1 MKAVQPTAESPVISV
16 KPGVGRRIVKWTLL
30 GVGFLIVLLAL
41 LLAGLYYGLRSPA
54 FYERALPYAK
64 PFLEPLGIEIKQL
77 GSLSLDVFGSLE
89 LHDLTAHY
97 KNATVGD
104 VEAKVGTLVVRYDF
118 DGLLNQQLTVKEFE
132 LKDVSL
138 KGTLTPAPAQP
149 PAAKPQQDWVALDKV
164 LSSPPMATRIESLKI
179 ENIAIDL
186 RVEDG
191 KKWQQLN
198 GQLRSLSTQLAW
210 TPELLEGK
218 VALRLS
224 QDKDVMRLAFGNET
238 ERTDVSLTPK
248 LDFDADWRAAKVS
261 ERWRM
266 DRLVVDQHVAI
277 TDPAIQQT
285 RAGKISKI
293 GDLKAFGVDVH
304 IDAKTVANAS
314 TEPGL
319 ASIFPLA
326 VNAQLKSA
334 TRGLVVD
341 GFKQDQ
347 ILVSGR
353 LDHQL
358 DASLQGELHP
368 FPSPPPQI
376 RFDLQ
381 QTLNI
386 PDLDA
391 RLPGQ
396 HAKLKNL
403 ELIIQAKG
411 DGPLDAKL
419 SKPVTVNLKIKGG
432 AGQLKYEK
440 APAKSRESAL
450 LASLSPVFSLTAQGE
465 LKSLADVPRGLSLRF
480 SPELQIKNIDVTQ
493 GAGKDAQRIRIARQ
507 DLAAKGTFD
516 GTQVDLDGTSD
527 TVDALL
533 PQLKKA
539 ISVNNVF
546 AVKTDVAA
554 THASVKLQTRL
565 DGKPLLRADLV
576 IDNLAKHL
584 DIRHDFELEA
594 TTHLLAVH
602 AAAEALKKTG
612 GVRVTLHGQSRID
625 HGAKDIRVADMAKIA
640 TFPLQTK
647 GELQLTQLSKPTDRG
662 GVILGAPMTLAYDV
676 TKIKDYEAHLKL
688 DLPAVQAPPLRA
700 PVALALSDHAR
711 FSWPLAVTE
720 TDGTLGIDGAQ
731 AISFRL
737 RLDDKPNNA
746 HINADLKM
754 VSDPVW
760 QRFLADLK
768 VLDDFGKLGLDV
780 NVDAQLNHPSAS
792 VLDFQP
798 KAHLEKSRAR
808 VKLALGVRPYAD
820 KPGKALHMSGPLKLT
835 QTIDW
840 SADSVLGEG
849 EFQIAALEVP
859 NKAKVNGLSGNWR
872 VSADSGFK
880 PTAAHVEFTLDRSQ
894 IELTAALTGDKPLKV
909 GDLVTPLS
917 LQAAATMIDQQVDL
931 WQSSLNVGGDLIA
944 LVARG
949 ATSFD
954 GKNAQLETTV
964 ALRPRN
970 NLLGSPAISGAGK
983 LELPL
988 RVTLFKGEQITLE
1001 GEARFDDFSFS
1012 LNDMQLQ
1019 RLNGNMKLEEEL
1031 LWRDKILRFRY
1042 LLAADPFQ
1050 RVDFSRIEPYLGKDQ
1065 SVTFAK
1071 VSAGALSAGPGL
1083 ANMAFKQNL
1092 LRLQRFDLDLFDGHA
1107 TGQFYLDARPG
1118 AWKIGVV
1125 SRLTQVDPR
1134 YLIADKKAASARVRA
1149 PISARTALEFD
1160 VSRRLLEGRVDVTEI
1175 NRDQLLQLLD
1185 IVDPNHIDEQLAT
1198 VRSALR
1204 FAYPKEVA
1212 IEMRDGLMDLKV
1224 TLSALLNPI
1233 RVRGLPLSP
1242 LVQAFAGDALRA
1254 VEKLPLK

>member
-1 MKAVQPTAESPVISV
+1 VETLQPAEAP
-16 KPGVGRRIVKWTLL
+16 PGASEKQSFGRRLVKWTL
-30 GVGFLIVLLAL
+30 VGAVLLL
-41 LLAGLYYGLRSPA
+41 VLVSVLVVGLYYGLRSPG
-54 FYERALPYAK
+54 FFERMLPYTKTALT
-64 PFLEPLGIEIKQL
+64 PFGIELRQL
-77 GSLSLDVFGSLE
+77 GSLSFDVFGSLE
-89 LHDLTAHY
+89 LHDLDARY
-97 KNATVGD
+97 QDPKLGD
-104 VEAKVGTLVVRYDF
+104 VNVKIGTVAVRYDF
-118 DGLLNQQLTVKEFE
+118 DGLLDKKLTIHSFE
-132 LKDVSL
+132 LRDVL
-138 KGTLTPAPAQP
+138 LQGTIIAASAQAPP
-149 PAAKPQQDWVALDKV
+149 PKRDQDWVALDKV
-164 LSSPPMATRIESLKI
+164 LSSPPMATRVESLKI

-198 GQLRSLSTQLAW
+198 GQLRSLSTELAW
-210 TPELLEGK
+210 TSELLEGK
-218 VALRLS
+218 AALRLS
-224 QDKDVMRLAFGNET
+224 QDKDILRLAVGNET

-248 LDFDADWRAAKVS
+248 LDFDADLRAAKVS

-266 DRLVVDQHVAI
+266 DRLIIDQHVAI
-277 TDPAIQQT
+277 TEPAFQQT
-285 RAGKISKI
+285 RGGKISKI
-293 GDLKAFGVDVH
+293 GDLKAFGFDVH

-314 TEPGL
+314 AEPGL
-319 ASIFPLA
+319 ASIFPMA

-347 ILVSGR
+347 VLVSGR

-376 RFDLQ
+376 RFDLS
-381 QTLNI
+381 QTLNV

-419 SKPVTVNLKIKGG
+419 SSPVTVNLKIKGG

-440 APAKSRESAL
+440 APAKSSESAL
-450 LASLSPVFSLTAQGE
+450 LASLSPAFSLAAQGE
-465 LKSLADVPRGLSLRF
+465 LKSLAEIPKGLSLRF
-480 SPELQIKNIDVTQ
+480 SPELHVKDIDVTQ
-493 GAGKDAQRIRIARQ
+493 GAGKDAQHIRIAHQ
-507 DLAAKGTFD
+507 DLVANGAFD
-516 GTQVDLDGTSD
+516 GAQVDIDGSLD
-527 TVDALL
+527 TVNASL

-539 ISVNNVF
+539 ISASNVF
-546 AVKTDVAA
+546 SVKTDLAA

-565 DGKPLLRADLV
+565 DDKPLLRADLV
-576 IDNLAKHL
+576 IDNLVKHL
-584 DIRHDFELEA
+584 DIRHDLEWEA
-594 TTHLLAVH
+594 TTHLLAIH
-602 AAAEALKKTG
+602 AAADALKKTG
-612 GVRVTLHGQSRID
+612 GVRVTLHGQSRLD
-625 HGAKDIRVADMAKIA
+625 HGAKDIRLANMANIA

-647 GELQLTQLSKPTDRG
+647 GELQLTQLSKPTDPT
-662 GVILGAPMTLAYDV
+662 GVVLGAPVALVYDV
-676 TKIKDYEAHLKL
+676 TKTKDYETHLKL
-688 DLPAVQAPPLRA
+688 ELPAVQVSPLRA

-711 FSWPLAVTE
+711 FSWPLTVTE
-720 TDGTLGIDGAQ
+720 TDGTLGIDGSEAM
-731 AISFRL
+731 SFRL

-754 VSDPVW
+754 VSDPIW
-760 QRFLADLK
+760 QRFLAELK

-780 NVDAQLNHPSAS
+780 NVDAQLTHPSAS

-798 KAHLEKSRAR
+798 KAHLEKSRVQAQ
-808 VKLALGVRPYAD
+808 LALAVRPYAD
-820 KPGKALHMSGPLKLT
+820 KPGKALHLSGPLKLT
-835 QTIDW
+835 QRIDW
-840 SADSVLGEG
+840 AADNALGEG

-859 NKAKVNGLSGNWR
+859 NKATANGLSGNWR

-880 PTAAHVEFTLDRSQ
+880 PKSAHVEFKLDRSQ
-894 IELTAALTGDKPLKV
+894 IELAAALTGDKPLKV

-917 LQAAATMIDQQVDL
+917 LQAAATMNDQQVDL
-931 WQSSLNVGGDLIA
+931 WQSSLNVGGNLIA
-944 LVARG
+944 LVAKG
-949 ATSFD
+949 AASFD

-1019 RLNGNMKLEEEL
+1019 RLSGNMKVEEEL
-1031 LWRDKILRFRY
+1031 LWRDKSLRFRY
-1042 LLAADPFQ
+1042 LSAADPFQ

-1065 SVTFAK
+1065 SVTFSK
-1071 VSAGALSAGPGL
+1071 VTAGAISAGPGL
-1083 ANMAFKQNL
+1083 ANMVFKQNL
-1092 LRLQRFDLDLFDGHA
+1092 LRLQRFDLDVFDGHA

-1118 AWKIGVV
+1118 AWRIGVV

-1134 YLIADKKAASARVRA
+1134 YLIADKKAASAKVRA

-1160 VSRRLLEGRVDVTEI
+1160 VNRRLLEGRVDVTEI

-1224 TLSALLNPI
+1224 TLSALPNPI